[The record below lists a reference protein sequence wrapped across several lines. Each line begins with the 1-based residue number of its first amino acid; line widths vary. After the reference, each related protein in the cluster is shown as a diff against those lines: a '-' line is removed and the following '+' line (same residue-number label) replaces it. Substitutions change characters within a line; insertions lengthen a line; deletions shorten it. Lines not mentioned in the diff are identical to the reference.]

1 MLFPNIFY
9 VGCSDFFLITSNTCR
24 VIDINSSTMR
34 LDVLTVISLLQFL
47 IHGVLS
53 QKTIILS
60 LTCCCNILMLSVHV
74 LIITQV
80 SSVRVFDSCHYIINK
95 VSLMSLEKEAIPYH
109 PSATENRYTEAASI
123 PTSITVGREQS
134 LVVR

>member
-1 MLFPNIFY
+1 
-9 VGCSDFFLITSNTCR
+9 
-24 VIDINSSTMR
+24 MR
-34 LDVLTVISLLQFL
+34 LDVLTVISLLQSL